1 MSDNILNKIDKKTLA
16 LDAAGAL
23 GGAGVGYLLSRLLHD
38 SPSGGRSLLYS
49 LLGATAGAAGAHYG
63 QNKYRERIN
72 AALAATG
79 TPGEAKTD
87 KKSKNNPLHTGIAA
101 GVGAGAGELA
111 LGGRFATAGRR
122 LTSVAPGVVD
132 PKLLRPALKAGP
144 SAPITDAGRMIGQ
157 TSGSSI
163 PKSLVS
169 TGITPGS
176 DTVIDVVPE
185 PKTGLKGLYERLI
198 RTDPKDLYIDR
209 EGNLTTKTRERIGT
223 IGGHAAAAGTGAVL
237 GVGAQLLGNALYH
250 RYGDRTDFAANR
262 SKTL

>member
-1 MSDNILNKIDKKTLA
+1 MPDNILNKIDKKTLA

-63 QNKYRERIN
+63 QNKYRERID

-79 TPGEAKTD
+79 IPGEAKTD

-122 LTSVAPGVVD
+122 LTSVAPGIVD

-157 TSGSSI
+157 MSGSSI

-185 PKTGLKGLYERLI
+185 PKTGLKGLYERLT

-209 EGNLTTKTRERIGT
+209 SGNLTTKTRERIGT
-223 IGGHAAAAGTGAVL
+223 IGGHAAAAATGAGL
-237 GVGAQLLGNALYH
+237 GVGAQLLGSALYR